1 MNIFWIVLVGV
12 GAIVAIIF
20 FRGKSVEK
28 EPVKTK
34 ELPAGE
40 ASIFQK
46 NDNKK
51 LTSEEARQWLD
62 EFLQEQQAG

>member
-1 MNIFWIVLVGV
+1 M
-12 GAIVAIIF
+12 AIIF